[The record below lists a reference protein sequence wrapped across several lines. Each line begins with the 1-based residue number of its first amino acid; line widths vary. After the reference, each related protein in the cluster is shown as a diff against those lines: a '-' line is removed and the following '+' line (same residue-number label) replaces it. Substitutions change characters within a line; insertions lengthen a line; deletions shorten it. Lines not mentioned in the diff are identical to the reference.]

1 MKDHSR
7 SVKHSEDHVCADR
20 AEPVTQAPGSLT
32 QRCRECGQTM
42 PEKTVRYLERYNL
55 NKNVFVW
62 SFMTLFFWGTALSLP
77 PQWTVAWWRERT
89 HVALPLV
96 VMPAVASYFWV
107 RFLRERR
114 KK

>member
-1 MKDHSR
+1 
-7 SVKHSEDHVCADR
+7 
-20 AEPVTQAPGSLT
+20 
-32 QRCRECGQTM
+32 M

-55 NKNVFVW
+55 QKNVAAW
-62 SFMTLFFWGTALSLP
+62 SFMTLFFWGIALTLP
-77 PQWTVAWWRERT
+77 VQWTVAWWSERT

-96 VMPAVASYFWV
+96 VMPGVAGYFWV